1 LGYELK
7 PERPAEGEELAEL
20 FPNFDPVAAYGRF
33 NKVGADYGLTF
44 NPVTFLP
51 NTKLALMATEY
62 AKDQGLFE
70 EFHAGVFKAYFSE
83 GKNIGSQE
91 VILEIAVSLGLD
103 KSQVA
108 AALVDPQYQKRLEDN
123 RQAGLK
129 WQVTGLPT
137 FIIQDQQR
145 IVGAQSYDT
154 FKRAVEHFL
163 K

>member
-1 LGYELK
+1 MAKLY
-7 PERPAEGEELAEL
+7 PD
-20 FPNFDPVAAYGRF
+20 FDPVAAYGRF

-44 NPVTFLP
+44 QPVTFLP

-70 EFHAGVFKAYFSE
+70 AFHTRVFKAYFTE

-91 VILEIAVSLGLD
+91 VILDVAASLGMN
-103 KSQVA
+103 KSQAA
-108 AALVDPQYQKRLEDN
+108 AALVDPQYEKRLEDN
-123 RQAGLK
+123 RQRGLK

-137 FIIQDQQR
+137 FIVQDQQR
-145 IVGAQSYDT
+145 IVGAQSYET
-154 FKRAVEHFL
+154 FKRAVEQYL

>member
-1 LGYELK
+1 MGYELR
-7 PERPAEGEELAEL
+7 PERPVEGEDLAKL
-20 FPNFDPVAAYGRF
+20 YPDFDPAAAYGRF

-44 NPVTFLP
+44 QPVTFLP
-51 NTKLALMATEY
+51 NTRLALVATEY

-70 EFHAGVFKAYFSE
+70 QFHAHVFKAYFTE

-91 VILEIAVSLGLD
+91 VLLDIAAALGLD
-103 KSQVA
+103 KEKVA
-108 AALVDPQYQKRLEDN
+108 AALVNPQYTKRLDDN

-137 FIIQDQQR
+137 FILQNQQR
-145 IVGAQSYDT
+145 IVGAQSYEA
-154 FKRAVEHFL
+154 FKRAVEQYL